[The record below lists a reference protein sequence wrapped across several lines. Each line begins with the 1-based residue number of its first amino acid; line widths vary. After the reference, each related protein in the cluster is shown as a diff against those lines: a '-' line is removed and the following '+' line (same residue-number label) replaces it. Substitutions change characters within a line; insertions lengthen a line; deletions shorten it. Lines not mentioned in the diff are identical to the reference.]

1 MRKLAITL
9 ALASSAIASPALA
22 LDHAWYVG
30 VEGGAMIVEDTSFN
44 YSLVRNG
51 VTVAANPATAIGASG
66 RVSRTVRT
74 IWAIS
79 TTTRRILLCASYAPF
94 CRVRFLSNSE
104 KAPDVCVT
112 GDELLEAQ
120 NATGRVSRVHCRV

>member
-44 YSLVRNG
+44 YSIVRNG
-51 VTVAANPATAIGASG
+51 VTLA
-66 RVSRTVRT
+66 
-74 IWAIS
+74 
-79 TTTRRILLCASYAPF
+79 
-94 CRVRFLSNSE
+94 
-104 KAPDVCVT
+104 
-112 GDELLEAQ
+112 
-120 NATGRVSRVHCRV
+120 